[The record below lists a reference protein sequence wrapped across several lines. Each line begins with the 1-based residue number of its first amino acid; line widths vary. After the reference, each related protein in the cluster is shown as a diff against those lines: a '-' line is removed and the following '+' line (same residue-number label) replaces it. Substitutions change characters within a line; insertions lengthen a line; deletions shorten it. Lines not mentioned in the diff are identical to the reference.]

1 MAKHVK
7 MMMMETCP
15 HCRRAFELMDELK
28 NEHPEYG
35 RVDIETIEERREPE
49 KTEGYDYW
57 YVPTFFVD
65 DVKVHE
71 GVPSKEKIEQ
81 VFIQALKP

>member
-7 MMMMETCP
+7 MMIQDTCP
-15 HCRRAFELMDELK
+15 HCRHAFELMDELK
-28 NEHPEYG
+28 KEHPEYNQ
-35 RVDIETIEERREPE
+35 VEIEVIDENREAG
-49 KTEGYDYW
+49 KTQGYDYW

-71 GVPSKEKIEQ
+71 VVTTKEKVDR
-81 VFIQALKP
+81 VFKEALK